1 MSYITARSALPY
13 LVRHRPR
20 SRDIER
26 PGVGPSLFQNAM
38 TWPSALI
45 AGDQVGT
52 PVATMGIRG
61 TAVILD
67 GGHRRSEL
75 LRGRRDGRPDDDVL
89 RHGRRDQHGA
99 QWAELT
105 PTANFNGAA
114 TLTVTTTDNGNT
126 GSGGSLSDL
135 YSELARQA
143 RRKILRCSI
152 PAPKADSRTLLV
164 TSQSAARLP
173 SA

>member
-1 MSYITARSALPY
+1 MAGTAGLS
-13 LVRHRPR
+13 
-20 SRDIER
+20 
-26 PGVGPSLFQNAM
+26 FF
-38 TWPSALI
+38 
-45 AGDQVGT
+45 AGDGTVDPTMTFSGTVG
-52 PVATMGIRG
+52 AIN
-61 TAVILD
+61 TALN
-67 GGHRRSEL
+67 GL
-75 LRGRRDGRPDDDVL
+75 NY
-89 RHGRRDQHGA
+89 
-99 QWAELT
+99 T